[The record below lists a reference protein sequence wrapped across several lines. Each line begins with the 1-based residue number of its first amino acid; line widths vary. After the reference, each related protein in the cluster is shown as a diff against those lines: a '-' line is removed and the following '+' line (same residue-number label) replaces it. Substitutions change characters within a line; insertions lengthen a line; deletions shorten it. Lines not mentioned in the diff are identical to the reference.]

1 MKGINNDNNKTK
13 IQKQKSKFQN
23 MGSDERV
30 FGIFMSTKN
39 KYYKLLLVENSLCKV
54 LKITRA
60 LVTILLKTP
69 TDTLR

>member
-1 MKGINNDNNKTK
+1 MKGINNDNKTK
-13 IQKQKSKFQN
+13 MQKQKSKFQI
-23 MGSDERV
+23 MGCDERV

-39 KYYKLLLVENSLCKV
+39 KYRLLLVENSLLCKV

-69 TDTLR
+69 TDTLL